1 MTKKRKLYDP
11 QQQELSYE
19 IQYLQT
25 VTLPLR
31 QRRDDAQLSR
41 NLREHTVIFIDRDV
55 KWKGKSK

>member
-41 NLREHTVIFIDRDV
+41 NLREHTVILIDRDV